1 MTTTT
6 PEAATTKLLILR
18 EAQIEMQPGE
28 CYAGLVLS
36 ADGLASHHLILLP
49 GAAVDVSWPDAQ
61 AWAQKAGGDL
71 PTRQEQALLYANLKH
86 EFEPRWYWSSQTHD
100 RDSSSAW
107 YQSFDYGG
115 QIYNDKSFQA
125 RARAVRRFTA

>member
-18 EAQIEMQPGE
+18 EAQIQMHPGE
-28 CYAGLVLS
+28 CYAGLILD

-49 GAAVDVSWPDAQ
+49 GAAIDVSWPDAQ

-86 EFEPRWYWSSQTHD
+86 EFEPQWYWSSQTHD
-100 RDSSSAW
+100 RYSSSAW
-107 YQSFDYGG
+107 DQYFYDGYQGSSDE
-115 QIYNDKSFQA
+115 SFQA